1 VTTSAAKL
9 TITTIQEALKNLSTI
24 NCTELQSRTTSAANL
39 TTAIIQEALKNLPT
53 INHTESQ
60 STVTSVQLSQAELI
74 NKLKTVVHK
83 DIIEA
88 FIIIKDVQTTLT
100 FTAEE

>member
-1 VTTSAAKL
+1 MTLKSDEKESDTLSNSSSVTTSAAKL

-24 NCTELQSRTTSAANL
+24 NYTELQSRTTSAANL

-74 NKLKTVVHK
+74 DNWRQLFIKT
-83 DIIEA
+83 
-88 FIIIKDVQTTLT
+88 L
-100 FTAEE
+100 